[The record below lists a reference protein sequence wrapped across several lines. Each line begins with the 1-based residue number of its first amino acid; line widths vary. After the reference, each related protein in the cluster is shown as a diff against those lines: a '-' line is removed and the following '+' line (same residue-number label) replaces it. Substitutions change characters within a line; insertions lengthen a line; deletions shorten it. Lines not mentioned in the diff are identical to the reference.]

1 MISRN
6 YTWNETPPSS
16 GHGEQSTRSPTF
28 ATKFNSKQVNI
39 TPCIFN
45 AKLYTTSNMILVTK
59 CDIHHFQQASSCTFE
74 VEDQP
79 QPGREG
85 RAAGGEEVNC
95 L

>member
-1 MISRN
+1 
-6 YTWNETPPSS
+6 
-16 GHGEQSTRSPTF
+16 
-28 ATKFNSKQVNI
+28 
-39 TPCIFN
+39 
-45 AKLYTTSNMILVTK
+45 MILVTK